1 MKNSNV
7 CPTCNSKNLSYKSI
21 VMLGDDECYYPAWC
35 EDCNTSFE
43 SWYKMSFEGNFNI
56 EK

>member
-21 VMLGDDECYYPAWC
+21 VMLGDDDCYYPVWC

-43 SWYKMSFEGNFNI
+43 SWYKMNFEGNFNI